1 VEEYQNRF
9 QELLP
14 RAGPLEER
22 QHVQL
27 FTGGLLPP
35 LSHAMRIHNPQSL
48 AAAMSLARQVEL
60 MELDRAPAPAQTRP
74 VARGI
79 LPPPPPR
86 PAPMALPAPH
96 VPLTLPAPPAGA
108 TPGRGEGRRLST
120 EEMAKRRR
128 LGLCFNCNDKYSRG
142 HNRFCKRIF
151 FVEGVEIMDEDGT
164 DHPDGPDAEAL
175 CFSLQ
180 AISGCSVADTMQ
192 VAVMLG
198 ATPLVALLD
207 SGSTHN
213 FISEAAARRSGLPQ
227 QQRLRL
233 STMVANGKR
242 ITCVGVIRN
251 APLTVSGD
259 AFPADLFVMPLA
271 GYDVVL
277 GTRWLGALGPIVWD
291 LA

>member
-1 VEEYQNRF
+1 
-9 QELLP
+9 
-14 RAGPLEER
+14 
-22 QHVQL
+22 
-27 FTGGLLPP
+27 
-35 LSHAMRIHNPQSL
+35 
-48 AAAMSLARQVEL
+48 
-60 MELDRAPAPAQTRP
+60 
-74 VARGI
+74 
-79 LPPPPPR
+79 
-86 PAPMALPAPH
+86 
-96 VPLTLPAPPAGA
+96 
-108 TPGRGEGRRLST
+108 
-120 EEMAKRRR
+120 
-128 LGLCFNCNDKYSRG
+128 
-142 HNRFCKRIF
+142 
-151 FVEGVEIMDEDGT
+151 
-164 DHPDGPDAEAL
+164 
-175 CFSLQ
+175 
-180 AISGCSVADTMQ
+180 VADTMQ